1 MGFQTLGRCLC
12 SSEGFRVSKSNRAP
26 IHRIADPGDPR
37 LRPFTV
43 LMGAQID
50 SGATHLVAEGRILAE
65 TLSRA
70 GMIFDSILISEV
82 HESSINNELSHIQAK
97 EWLVVPTD
105 IIHTVAGFKFHGGML
120 ALGQRPRANSLRELV
135 SERSAEPI
143 AIVVCDHVSQQD
155 NVGLIT
161 RSARAFGVQ
170 VVITTVDS
178 GDPLSRRG
186 LRVSMG
192 ASFVIPVLTSGDLV
206 ADIQLL
212 RQAGLTILG
221 ANSSPKSRSF
231 KSVAKPARVALVLGN
246 EARGLSQEVE
256 KLCDEQVHIPMVS
269 GQDSLNVAVAGGIL
283 MQHFCQI
290 RKS

>member
-1 MGFQTLGRCLC
+1 MSKLGSAL
-12 SSEGFRVSKSNRAP
+12 
-26 IHRIADPGDPR
+26 IHRITDPGDPR
-37 LRPFTV
+37 LRPFMV
-43 LMGAQID
+43 LMGSQGE
-50 SGATHLVAEGRILAE
+50 SRGGGHVVAEGRILAE

-82 HESSINNELSHIQAK
+82 HESSIRIDLTHIQASQ
-97 EWLVVPTD
+97 WLVVPTE

-120 ALGQRPRANSLRELV
+120 ALGPRPRAKSLSEII
-135 SERSAEPI
+135 SERFAEPM
-143 AIVVCDHVSQQD
+143 AVVVCDHVSQQD

-170 VVITTVDS
+170 AVVTTVDS

-192 ASFVIPVLTSGDLV
+192 SSFVVPVVTSGDLV

-212 RQAGLTILG
+212 RESGLVILG
-221 ANSSPKSRSF
+221 ANSSPLSRPF
-231 KSVAKPARVALVLGN
+231 HSVSKPVRVALVLGN
-246 EARGLSQEVE
+246 EARGLSREVAS
-256 KLCDEQVHIPMVS
+256 LCDEQVHIPMVP

-283 MQHFCQI
+283 MQHFCQLGT
-290 RKS
+290 S